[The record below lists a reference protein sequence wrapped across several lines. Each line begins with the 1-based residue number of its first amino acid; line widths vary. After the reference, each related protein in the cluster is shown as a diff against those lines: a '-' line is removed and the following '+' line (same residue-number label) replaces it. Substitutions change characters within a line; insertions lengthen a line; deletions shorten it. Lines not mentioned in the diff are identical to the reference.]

1 MSHNRHGPPTF
12 KPPSYT
18 PLYVGR
24 TGRCYSPETGIRR
37 AMVITV
43 YDGPAM
49 DGLVSI
55 SCMGAVLMFEF
66 RGGAWRHDT
75 MTFTPDKV
83 L

>member
-1 MSHNRHGPPTF
+1 
-12 KPPSYT
+12 
-18 PLYVGR
+18 
-24 TGRCYSPETGIRR
+24 
-37 AMVITV
+37 MVITV